1 MSTRAHEHISTLG
14 IIGFGC
20 VGQGLYHVLQ
30 ETKGIQ
36 ATIKKICIKNIDKP
50 RSIDASY
57 FTTNKYELLDD
68 PEIDV
73 IVELI
78 DDAEEALII
87 SREALKRGKSVVS
100 ANKKMIAEN
109 LQELIALQ
117 EEYKTSFLYEGSCC
131 ASIPIIRNLEEYY
144 DNDLLKGVEGIFN
157 GTSNFILSKIFD
169 EGWSFNDA
177 LQYAQDLGF
186 AETDPTSDIEG
197 FDSKFK
203 LCIILL
209 HSFGIFVDPVDVFNY
224 GISKLNDFDIAF
236 AKKNN
241 FRIKLVAKCF
251 KKDDSISAY
260 CLPQLVDKDHKLF
273 NVKNEYNGVIL
284 ESAFSESQ
292 VFIGKGA
299 GSNPTGSAVLSDIA
313 ALRYDYQYE
322 YRKLKQAESI
332 TVNEDELIKVYF
344 RYNSSN
350 KIDTSLFENV
360 YEQYAAADYSY
371 IIADVSLHDW
381 RKAQWYLQEDVNF
394 FIFT

>member
-1 MSTRAHEHISTLG
+1 MTKIKNSTLG

-36 ATIKKICIKNIDKP
+36 AHIKKICIKNIDKV
-50 RSIDASY
+50 RSIDTSY

-78 DDAEEALII
+78 DDADEALII
-87 SREALKRGKSVVS
+87 TREALKRGKSVVS

-117 EEYKTSFLYEGSCC
+117 EEYRTSFLYEGSCC

-144 DNDLLKGVEGIFN
+144 DNDLLKGVEGILN

-169 EGWSFNDA
+169 EQWSFEDA
-177 LQYAQDLGF
+177 LKYAQELGF

-209 HSFGIFVDPVDVFNY
+209 HSFGIFVDPADVFNY
-224 GISKLNDFDIAF
+224 GISKLNNFDIAF
-236 AKKNN
+236 AQKNN
-241 FRIKLVAKCF
+241 YRIKLVAKCF
-251 KKDDSISAY
+251 KKADSISAY
-260 CLPQLVDKDHKLF
+260 CLPQLIDKDHKLY

-332 TVNEDELIKVYF
+332 EINDDELLKIYF
-344 RYNSSN
+344 RYNSN
-350 KIDTSLFENV
+350 DHFDISLFQNV
-360 YEQYAAADYSY
+360 YEQYTTAEYSY
-371 IIADVSLHDW
+371 IIADVSLAVW
-381 RKAQWYLQEDVNF
+381 RKAKWYLANDVNF
-394 FIFT
+394 LLL

>member
-1 MSTRAHEHISTLG
+1 MKTPKNTTLG
-14 IIGFGC
+14 IIGYGC
-20 VGQGLYHVLQ
+20 VGQGLHHVLQ
-30 ETKGIQ
+30 ETQGIK
-36 ATIKKICIKNIDKP
+36 ANIKKICIKNIDKP

-78 DDAEEALII
+78 DDADAALEIA
-87 SREALKRGKSVVS
+87 REALKRGKHVVS

-117 EEYKTSFLYEGSCC
+117 EEYKSSFLYEGSCC

-169 EGWSFNDA
+169 EQWSFADA
-177 LQYAQDLGF
+177 LKHAQELGF

-209 HSFGIFVDPVDVFNY
+209 HSFGVFVDPNDVFNY

-236 AKKNN
+236 AQKNN
-241 FRIKLVAKCF
+241 YRIKLVAKCF
-251 KKDDSISAY
+251 KKGESISAY
-260 CLPQLVDKDHKLF
+260 CLPQLIDKEHKLF

-313 ALRYDYQYE
+313 ALRYNYQYE
-322 YRKLKQAESI
+322 YRKLKQIDNIEI
-332 TVNEDELIKVYF
+332 NDDELIKIYF
-344 RYNSSN
+344 RFNTEN
-350 KIDTSLFENV
+350 EIDTSLFENV
-360 YEQYAAADYSY
+360 YEQYTTPEYSY
-371 IIADVSLHDW
+371 IIADMSLEKW
-381 RKAQWYLQEDVNF
+381 RKAKWYLANDVNF
-394 FIFT
+394 FIFTQ